1 MGGCFQMK
9 KFVFFCLISFLFSG
23 CGVSD
28 DEKFNR
34 GIIGT
39 SAVRIGGEYE
49 IVSDIQ
55 LSDLT
60 IRHVK
65 SIHEDEQCALPSQN
79 HHEIQISGLIN
90 SDTWLVVQRLINKI
104 KSASNRCASK
114 ENGRPYAVTIYLSS
128 GGGYL
133 ADGIELGRIFRKEG
147 VSVRIPYGAKCFSSC
162 AVAFIGGFFRV
173 VEGNGELLFHAPL
186 TRSGALS
193 RSVGASPRPSDCQT
207 SNSELQSYFISM
219 LGGENGNLLYNR
231 TMSNC
236 SSIDGWVINKDA
248 AKIMGIATE

>member
-9 KFVFFCLISFLFSG
+9 KFVFFCLISFLLSG

-39 SAVRIGGEYE
+39 NAVHVGGEYE

-79 HHEIQISGLIN
+79 LHEIQISGPIN
-90 SDTWLVVQRLINKI
+90 SDTSLVVQRLINKI
-104 KSASNRCASK
+104 NSASNRCASK
-114 ENGRPYAVTIYLSS
+114 EDGRPYAVPVYLSS

-133 ADGIELGRIFRKEG
+133 ADGIELGRLFRREG
-147 VSVRIPYGAKCFSSC
+147 VSARITYGAKCFSSC
-162 AVAFIGGFFRV
+162 AVAFIGGGYRNMY
-173 VEGNGELLFHAPL
+173 GDGELLFHAPYSSNSWAHS
-186 TRSGALS
+186 TN
-193 RSVGASPRPSDCQT
+193 CQT

-219 LGGENGNLLYNR
+219 LGEENGSLLYNR

-236 SSIDGWVINKDA
+236 SSTDGWVINKDA
-248 AKIMGIATE
+248 AKIMGITTR